1 MVQKHIARLIDKLRF
16 LLSLRTCLLI
26 LPKLVRV
33 VLNDQ
38 LAMSLLDVIF

>member
-1 MVQKHIARLIDKLRF
+1 MVQKHITRLIDEFRF